1 MGKLPSFLRSK
12 WEKQVAEYA
21 ESNHDCYPSFH
32 DFAVLGKTSHS
43 KESSKHRSRR
53 GPHFSK
59 EVQYTRSTV
68 RPDAKVFVSNTRPVQ
83 GDTSSRHNTEKH
95 CQEKMRDREGDA
107 QSSPWDILISV
118 KLFLDDTKTEVCFPR
133 GPQRQQARVVAIL
146 NIHQQPLHNAI
157 STSSDEFI

>member
-1 MGKLPSFLRSK
+1 MLKVTMTAIQAFMTLPF
-12 WEKQVAEYA
+12 
-21 ESNHDCYPSFH
+21 
-32 DFAVLGKTSHS
+32 LGKQATLKNHPNIVAGGVPTF
-43 KESSKHRSRR
+43 KENK
-53 GPHFSK
+53 SK